1 MVPGS
6 HDVSSPLLD
15 GLNPMQRDAVLH
27 GEGPLLIFAGAG
39 SGKTRVL
46 THRIAY
52 LVRHRGVEPG
62 RILAVTFTNK
72 AAREIQERLN
82 RLLGPGLCRE
92 MWCGTFHSTCARLL
106 RERGTA
112 IGLPRDFTV
121 YDDDDQITLIKE
133 CLHQLNL
140 DDRQFTPRAVLSGIS
155 RAKERLISPDDFPLV
170 FKGFFEGV
178 VGKAYSLYQDKLRQN
193 KALDFDDLI
202 GMSVRLL
209 EQREDVRYH
218 YQQLF
223 SHVLVDEYQDV
234 NRAQYRL
241 TRLLAG
247 RDGRV
252 DDPGANLCVVGDDDQ
267 GIYGWRGA
275 DVDIILGFEQDHP
288 GCAIVHLEQ
297 NYRST
302 KTILDAAWN
311 VVRHNRSR
319 KEKRLWTENHDGELV
334 RVLEAMNE
342 QDEAA
347 RVCAMI
353 RQMVDHGT
361 RQLADIAVLYRTN
374 AQSRVLEEALLN
386 YRIPYQIVG
395 GLRFYERR
403 EVKDL
408 IAYLRVVSNPWD
420 SVSLRRVVN
429 VPARGLGS
437 TSLAHVDR
445 YAAQRGVA
453 LWDALGELDSVEGLR
468 TAARK
473 GLAGFKAL
481 IDGFRTSANSLGVSA
496 LAEKVLKDSGYRK
509 ALEDERSIEAQGRLE
524 NLDEFLTVTS
534 QYEATT
540 ENPSLGG
547 FLEQAALISDIDSM
561 KGGASA
567 VTLMT
572 LHSAKGLEFPVVFL
586 VGMEEGIFPH
596 FRSLQQDGSIEEE
609 RRLAYVGITRA
620 REELHLTYAL
630 RRAIFGQT
638 QLNLPSRFLNEIPT
652 DLWAD
657 PPAKQSA
664 PTWDSGRRASGG
676 GWDSPKP
683 RPVPPADAPPLR
695 PGEKVKHAVFGQGVV
710 VQCTGSGDEAVV
722 SVAFPNIGVKK
733 LVLGFARLQKV

>member
-1 MVPGS
+1 MSAGLPPDLS
-6 HDVSSPLLD
+6 NLLA
-15 GLNPMQRDAVLH
+15 GLNPMQQEAVLH
-27 GEGPLLIFAGAG
+27 GDGPLLIFAGAG

-46 THRIAY
+46 THRIAH
-52 LVRHRGVEPG
+52 LVRHRGVDPA

-72 AAREIQERLN
+72 ASKEIQERLN
-82 RLLGPGLCRE
+82 RLLGSGLCKE
-92 MWCGTFHSTCARLL
+92 MWCGTFHSTCARIL

-121 YDDDDQITLIKE
+121 YDDDDQMTLVKE

-140 DDRQFTPRAVLSGIS
+140 DDRQFAPRALLAGIS
-155 RAKERLISPDDFPLV
+155 RAKEKLISPEDYPLV

-178 VGKAYSLYQDKLRQN
+178 VGKVYSLYQGKLRIN

-202 GMSVRLL
+202 GMTVRLL

-218 YQQLF
+218 YQTKF
-223 SHVLVDEYQDV
+223 TYVLVDEYQDV

-247 RDGRV
+247 RDGRI
-252 DDPGANLCVVGDDDQ
+252 DDPNANLCVVGDDDQ

-319 KEKRLWTENHDGELV
+319 KEKRLWTDNHDGELV
-334 RVLEAMNE
+334 RVVEAMNE

-347 RVCAMI
+347 RVAGLV
-353 RQMVDHGT
+353 RQMSDHGT
-361 RQLADIAVLYRTN
+361 RRLGDIAILYRTN
-374 AQSRVLEEALLN
+374 AQSRVLEEAFLN

-408 IAYLRVVSNPWD
+408 LAYLRVIANPWD
-420 SVSLRRVVN
+420 SVSLRRIVN

-445 YAAQRGVA
+445 HAAQRGIA
-453 LWDALGELDSVEGLR
+453 LWDALSELDSVEGLR

-473 GLAGFKAL
+473 NLTEFKAL
-481 IDGFRTSANSLGVSA
+481 LESFRSQAAKLGVSG
-496 LAEKVLKDSGYRK
+496 LSDLVLKQSGYRK
-509 ALEDERSIEAQGRLE
+509 ALETEQSIEAQGRLE
-524 NLDEFLTVTS
+524 NLDEFLTVTA

-540 ENPSLGG
+540 ENPGLTG
-547 FLEQAALISDIDSM
+547 FLEQAALISDIDTMGDGS
-561 KGGASA
+561 SA

-586 VGMEEGIFPH
+586 IGMEEGIFPH

-620 REELHLTYAL
+620 REELHLSYAI

-638 QLNLPSRFLNEIPT
+638 QMNPPSRFIKEIPT
-652 DLWAD
+652 ELWSN
-657 PPAKQSA
+657 PPSR
-664 PTWDSGRRASGG
+664 SGLGSWGQERRAAEST
-676 GWDSPKP
+676 WERPTPKP
-683 RPVPPADAPPLR
+683 VPTETAPPFR
-695 PGEKVKHAVFGQGVV
+695 AGEKVKHAVFGQGVV
-710 VQCTGSGDEAVV
+710 VQCTGSGDDAVV

-733 LVLGFARLQKV
+733 LVVGFARLTKA